1 MRVIVLILIGV
12 ALGLAGCAKQVA
24 PPPGV
29 ESSLPATGPAAP
41 GEPPKTLT
49 LAHTVR
55 EGETLARIADLYY
68 ADPSRAKELAV
79 ANGLSDPDRLAPGS
93 VIALSFAPDEWDD
106 ARRRAAALEPYN
118 RGVDAMEAGD
128 FDRAQREFEFSLQTA
143 PESTDAQYN
152 LALVLMKRGQHQE
165 AERRLTALSAQRP
178 RDADIGFALGNCL
191 FYQTRYDEA
200 AAAFHKV
207 LATHPRHLRAA
218 FGEALSLHEAGRRAE
233 AITAWRAYLALDSD
247 SSWAEAARRYLG
259 ELQGGER

>member
-1 MRVIVLILIGV
+1 MRAGAVILMGV
-12 ALGLAGCAKQVA
+12 VLGLAGCAKQVA
-24 PPPGV
+24 TPPREESLAPVTPPSSPG
-29 ESSLPATGPAAP
+29 ATPQ
-41 GEPPKTLT
+41 TLT

-55 EGETLARIADLYY
+55 EGETLSRIADLYY
-68 ADPSRAKELAV
+68 ADPARAKELAA
-79 ANGLSDPDRLAPGS
+79 ANGLSDPERLAPGS

-128 FDRAQREFEFSLQTA
+128 FDRAQREFQSSLQTA
-143 PESTDAQYN
+143 PELTDAQYN

-165 AERRLTALSAQRP
+165 AERTLTTLSSQRP
-178 RDADIGFALGNCL
+178 QDADIGFALGNCL

-200 AAAFHKV
+200 AAAFHRV

-233 AITAWRAYLALDSD
+233 ATAAWKNYLALDGD

-259 ELQGGER
+259 ELQGGEH

>member
-1 MRVIVLILIGV
+1 MRALVAIVLGAAIG
-12 ALGLAGCAKQVA
+12 LSGCAKQVA
-24 PPPGV
+24 PPPMEPDV
-29 ESSLPATGPAAP
+29 PVTTPSS
-41 GEPPKTLT
+41 PPPTPKALT

-55 EGETLARIADLYY
+55 EGETLSRIADLYY
-68 ADPSRAKELAV
+68 ADPSRARELAA
-79 ANGLSDPDRLAPGS
+79 ANGLSDPDHLAPGS

-128 FDRAQREFEFSLQTA
+128 FDRAQREFQSSLQTA
-143 PESTDAQYN
+143 PELTDAQYN
-152 LALVLMKRGQHQE
+152 LALVMMKRGQHQA
-165 AERRLTALSAQRP
+165 AELTLTQLAAQRP
-178 RDADIGFALGNCL
+178 QDADIGFALGNCL

-207 LATHPRHLRAA
+207 LAAHPRHLRAA

-233 AITAWRAYLALDSD
+233 ATQAWNNYLALDGD

-259 ELQGGER
+259 ELQGGAR